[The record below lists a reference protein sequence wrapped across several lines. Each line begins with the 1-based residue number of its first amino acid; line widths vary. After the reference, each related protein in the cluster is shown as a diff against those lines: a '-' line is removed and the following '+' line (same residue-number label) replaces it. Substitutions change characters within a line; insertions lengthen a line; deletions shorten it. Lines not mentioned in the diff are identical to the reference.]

1 MHKCSRKSIQ
11 REVLVCTFGKWG
23 VNGYSYSATSCF
35 FILQVCLFWFL
46 VIVFNL
52 FYGPL
57 LLILSILL

>member
-1 MHKCSRKSIQ
+1 MG
-11 REVLVCTFGKWG
+11 T
-23 VNGYSYSATSCF
+23 SYYGTSSF